1 MDDYPVLSTDLFRVG
16 VRRASPVCRLV
27 ESRRFCYNN
36 INMKLILRWLINAL
50 ALLVV
55 AQVITGFSVDTFYHA
70 LIAALVLGLL
80 NAIIRPLLILV
91 TLPVNILTLGLF
103 IFVINAFLLW
113 FMSTFIAGV
122 TLTGFWSAIAVAIIL
137 WAVSV
142 VTNQLL
148 KTNEKISA

>member
-1 MDDYPVLSTDLFRVG
+1 MDDYSVLPADLFRVG
-16 VRRASPVCRLV
+16 ARRVLPVCRLV
-27 ESRRFCYNN
+27 GNRRFCYNN
-36 INMKLILRWLINAL
+36 ATMKLILRWIINAL
-50 ALLVV
+50 ALLAV
-55 AQVITGFSVDTFYHA
+55 AEIITGFSVDTFYHA

-80 NAIIRPLLILV
+80 NAIIRPLLILI

-103 IFVINAFLLW
+103 TFVINAFLLW

-122 TLTGFWSAIAVAIIL
+122 TLVGFWSAIAVAIIL

-148 KTNEKISA
+148 KTENTK

>member
-1 MDDYPVLSTDLFRVG
+1 
-16 VRRASPVCRLV
+16 
-27 ESRRFCYNN
+27 
-36 INMKLILRWLINAL
+36 MKLILRWIINAL

-55 AQVITGFSVDTFYHA
+55 SELIAGFFVDSFYHA

-80 NAIIRPLLILV
+80 NAIIRPLLIII

-103 IFVINAFLLW
+103 TFVINAFLLW

-122 TLTGFWSAIAVAIIL
+122 DIIGFWSALGAAIIL

-148 KTNEKISA
+148 IQDQKSA

>member
-1 MDDYPVLSTDLFRVG
+1 
-16 VRRASPVCRLV
+16 
-27 ESRRFCYNN
+27 
-36 INMKLILRWLINAL
+36 MKLILRWLINAL